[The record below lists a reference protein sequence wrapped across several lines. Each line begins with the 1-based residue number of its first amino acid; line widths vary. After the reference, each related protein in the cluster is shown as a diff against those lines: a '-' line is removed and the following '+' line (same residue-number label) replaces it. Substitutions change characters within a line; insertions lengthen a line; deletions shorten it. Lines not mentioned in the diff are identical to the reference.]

1 MKLRHLNKELLVK
14 PGTRVKLSAVDPE
27 DTAGVKDKEEALKVV
42 ERNRLKL
49 EEMQT
54 LLAAENK
61 RSLLIVLQGM
71 DASGKDGT
79 IRHVMNGINPQ
90 GCEVTSFK
98 VPNAEDLDHDFLW
111 RIHKAVPPK
120 GDIGIFNR
128 SHYEDVLVV
137 RVHSLVPRDVWSER
151 YKQIN
156 RFEQILSE
164 NHVKILKF
172 FLHISKEE
180 QKKRLRER
188 LADPAKNWKMSLQDL
203 KERELWS
210 DYMEAYEDV
219 LTECSTER
227 APWFIIPADNK
238 WFRNL
243 AVSQIIIEA
252 LESLDMKY
260 PTLSFDPSKIVV
272 K

>member
-1 MKLRHLNKELLVK
+1 MKLKNLSQTLIVK
-14 PGTRVKLSAVDPE
+14 PGTKVKLSDVDPE
-27 DTAGVKDKEEALKVV
+27 DTAGVKDKDEALEVV
-42 ERNRLKL
+42 ERNRRKL
-49 EEMQT
+49 EELQA
-54 LLAAENK
+54 LLYAENK
-61 RSLLIVLQGM
+61 HSLLIVLQGM

-79 IRHVMNGINPQ
+79 IRHVMSGVNPQ

-98 VPNAEDLDHDFLW
+98 VPSAEELDHDFLW

-128 SHYEDVLVV
+128 SHYEEILVV
-137 RVHSLVPRDVWSER
+137 RVHNLVPRAVWSER

-172 FLHISKEE
+172 FLHISKDE

-188 LADPAKNWKMSLQDL
+188 LADPAKNWKMNLQDL
-203 KERELWS
+203 KERELWE
-210 DYMEAYEDV
+210 DYMEAYEDA
-219 LTECSTER
+219 LTECSTEW
-227 APWFIIPADNK
+227 APWFIIPANKK

-243 AVSQIIIEA
+243 AVSQIIVEA
-252 LESLDMKY
+252 LGFFDMRY
-260 PTLSFDPSKIVV
+260 PKLSFDPRKVVV